1 MTVLNE
7 YEGEILREIC
17 GVVAQVVDGIFYG
30 TIGPT
35 TRYLIEMVDSED
47 IMDCLK
53 GSPRLPKLFS
63 QVPASLLSVV
73 EDL

>member
-7 YEGEILREIC
+7 YEDEILREIC
-17 GVVAQVVDGIFYG
+17 GVVAQIVNEIFYE

-35 TRYLIEMVDSED
+35 TRYFIEMVDSKH

-63 QVPASLLSVV
+63 QISASLPSVV